1 MSLSSLNQQTAR
13 YQRDKLYEKLAKPGK
28 NYSVYSNKHY
38 PGEIL
43 LGEYQVEEIFQDKDS
58 GFYAL
63 GLVSASGKSP
73 PVLVIR
79 GFGNWGRLED
89 FPREFFPYQDISD
102 VVMTQSDSHFQ
113 SAIKIG
119 VIEWLRNQVSKGT
132 KPDVVGQSLGG
143 KVAQQLAVEVPE
155 YIDSLIT
162 FNSIGISSQ
171 EFEKYQ
177 GEVAIF
183 HYINP
188 VDFVPYVLGD
198 KFLPGT
204 ICQVYN
210 PTIKTTD
217 FLGQHNNLVLDKP
230 DTVIKKVKIE
240 SFYWVREL
248 YQSIRSY
255 RRTVQKE
262 VEELNQIAQQD
273 DEDYEAST
281 NKSTQAIRQQF
292 DVSIQ
297 AVQQEFN
304 NITQA
309 IRQELLATT
318 DRKSAAELL
327 QQRVSSS
334 VEVIQKEIE
343 ILCVTVQQEI
353 RDSGRTFKSFSQRLK
368 EELKDSVGMVKQKL
382 EKLLQVETKSKI
394 QQELD
399 VKSDRT

>member
-1 MSLSSLNQQTAR
+1 LSSLNQQTAR

-28 NYSVYSNKHY
+28 NYSIYSNKHY
-38 PGEIL
+38 QGEIL
-43 LGEYQVEEIFQDKDS
+43 LDEYQVEEIFQDKNS

-63 GLVSASGKSP
+63 GLVSASGKKP

-79 GFGNWGRLED
+79 GFGNWGKLED
-89 FPREFFPYQDISD
+89 FPREFLPYKDIPD
-102 VVMTQSDSHFQ
+102 VVMSQSDGHFQ
-113 SAIKIG
+113 AAKKSG
-119 VIEWLRNQVSKGT
+119 VIEWLQNKASKGA
-132 KPDVVGQSLGG
+132 KPDVIGQSLGG
-143 KVAQQLAVEVPE
+143 KVAQQLAVEIPE

-162 FNSIGISSQ
+162 FNSIGISFQ

-177 GEVAIF
+177 GKVAIF

-204 ICQVYN
+204 IFQVYN
-210 PTIKTTD
+210 PTIRTPD

-230 DTVIKKVKIE
+230 DTVIKEVEIE
-240 SFYWVREL
+240 SFYWVQEL

-262 VEELNQIAQQD
+262 VEELNQIAKQD
-273 DEDYEAST
+273 DEDYEVSI
-281 NKSTQAIRQQF
+281 NKPSQAIRQQF
-292 DVSIQ
+292 DVSLQ
-297 AVQQEFN
+297 AIQQEFN

-309 IRQELLATT
+309 IHQELLANT
-318 DRKSAAELL
+318 DRKSAAKLL

-343 ILCVTVQQEI
+343 ILSVSVQQEI
-353 RDSGRTFKSFSQRLK
+353 RDSGRTFKSFSQGLK

-382 EKLLQVETKSKI
+382 EKVLQVETKSKI

-399 VKSDRT
+399 IKGDRT

>member
-1 MSLSSLNQQTAR
+1 LSSLNQQTAR

-28 NYSVYSNKHY
+28 NYSIYSNKHY
-38 PGEIL
+38 QGEIL
-43 LGEYQVEEIFQDKDS
+43 LDEYQVEEIFQDKNS

-63 GLVSASGKSP
+63 GLVSASGKKP

-79 GFGNWGRLED
+79 GFGNWGKLED
-89 FPREFFPYQDISD
+89 FPREFLPYKDIPD
-102 VVMTQSDSHFQ
+102 VVMSQSDGHFQ
-113 SAIKIG
+113 AAKKSG
-119 VIEWLRNQVSKGT
+119 VIEWLQNKASKGA

-143 KVAQQLAVEVPE
+143 KVAQQLAVEGPD
-155 YIDSLIT
+155 YIESLIT
-162 FNSIGISSQ
+162 FNSIGISLE

-177 GEVAIF
+177 EKVTIL

-204 ICQVYN
+204 IFQVYN
-210 PTIKTTD
+210 PTIRTPD
-217 FLGQHNNLVLDKP
+217 FLGQHNNLLLDKP
-230 DTVIKKVKIE
+230 DTVIKEVKIE

-262 VEELNQIAQQD
+262 VEELNQIAKQD
-273 DEDYEAST
+273 DEDYEVSI
-281 NKSTQAIRQQF
+281 NKPSQAIRQQF
-292 DVSIQ
+292 DVSLQ

-309 IRQELLATT
+309 IHQELLANT
-318 DRKSAAELL
+318 DRKSAAKLL

-343 ILCVTVQQEI
+343 ILSVSVQQEI
-353 RDSGRTFKSFSQRLK
+353 RDSGRTFKSFSQGLK

-382 EKLLQVETKSKI
+382 EKLLQVETKSQI

-399 VKSDRT
+399 IKGDRT